1 MSVYRYNIYKI
12 TMYQGLLN
20 FNLEI
25 DRVVIALIRTLF
37 VSATS
42 HIVYRITYSIGVHM
56 NYNSDS
62 VFY

>member
-12 TMYQGLLN
+12 TIYQGLLN

-37 VSATS
+37 VSVTS
-42 HIVYRITYSIGVHM
+42 HIVYRITYSIGHNV
-56 NYNSDS
+56 
-62 VFY
+62 

>member
-12 TMYQGLLN
+12 TIYQGLLN

-25 DRVVIALIRTLF
+25 DRVVLALIRTLF

-42 HIVYRITYSIGVHM
+42 HIVYRITYSIGHNV
-56 NYNSDS
+56 
-62 VFY
+62 